1 MQNTTLFVIEMKK
14 NKLSKVTVLVVTL
27 CSLLMTS
34 CIKDEPLNMECD
46 ILSAWVEGDEYAPNF
61 YQPAQM
67 RMENISS
74 GEKEIVFTVRSLI
87 SLPNQLPV
95 HFTLTPGATISPA
108 NGSVQDFTNGPVTYT
123 VTSEDGAWK
132 REYTVVFHEASLP
145 SYKFSFERVEVVENS
160 GNKSSYHNFYEE
172 EQSGTRHNIWAT
184 GNPGAAIISS
194 YGALPETFPTYSTEN
209 GYVGKGVCMNTQ
221 STGSLGQMMNKP
233 IAAGNLFLGKF
244 NVNNVLLDPLKTTEF
259 GIPMNRVPVRVTGYY
274 KYQPGPEYT
283 NAKKEVVPG
292 RVDQASIYAVFYRN
306 TDANG
311 KSVILLGDDVMTNP
325 LIVKIA
331 QVESLPPTSEWTRFE
346 MFFTGGEVDDAI
358 LDVQGYNLT
367 LVFSSS
373 KEGDYFEG
381 AVGSTLYIDEV
392 EISFE
397 NEEEE

>member
-1 MQNTTLFVIEMKK
+1 I
-14 NKLSKVTVLVVTL
+14 
-27 CSLLMTS
+27 
-34 CIKDEPLNMECD
+34 
-46 ILSAWVEGDEYAPNF
+46 
-61 YQPAQM
+61 
-67 RMENISS
+67 
-74 GEKEIVFTVRSLI
+74 
-87 SLPNQLPV
+87 
-95 HFTLTPGATISPA
+95 TPE
-108 NGSVQDFTNGPVTYT
+108 NGSMQDFSNGPVTYT

-145 SYKFSFERVEVVENS
+145 SFKFSFEHVEVVDNS
-160 GNKSSYHNFYEE
+160 SNRSSYHNFYEVD
-172 EQSGTRHNIWAT
+172 SNGTRHNIWAS
-184 GNPGAAIISS
+184 GNPGAAIIAQYDSK
-194 YGALPETFPTYSTEN
+194 PETFPTYSTDN

-221 STGSLGQMMNKP
+221 TTGSLGQMMNKP

-244 NVNNVLLDPLKTTEF
+244 NVNNVLFNPLKTTEF

-292 RVDQASIYAVFYRN
+292 RVDQANAYAVFYRN

-311 KSVILLGDDVMTNP
+311 KSVVLLGDDVLTNP

-331 QVESLPPTSEWTRFE
+331 QVESLPPTNEWTRFE
-346 MFFTGGEVDDAI
+346 MFFKGGEVDDAI
-358 LDVQGYNLT
+358 LEAQGYSLT

-392 EISFE
+392 EVSFE
-397 NEEEE
+397 NEEEIGG

>member
-1 MQNTTLFVIEMKK
+1 MFTRKEFKITFII
-14 NKLSKVTVLVVTL
+14 TCCT
-27 CSLLMTS
+27 LLMSS
-34 CIKDEPLNMECD
+34 CFKDEPLNMECD
-46 ILSAWVEGDEYAPNF
+46 ILSAWVEGDEYASNF

-67 RMENISS
+67 RIENISS

-87 SLPNQLPV
+87 SLPKQLPV
-95 HFTLTPGATISPA
+95 KFNLTPGAKITPE
-108 NGSVQDFTNGPVTYT
+108 NGSMQDFSNGPVTYT

-145 SYKFSFERVEVVENS
+145 SFKFSFEHVEVVDNS
-160 GNKSSYHNFYEE
+160 SNRSSYHNFYEVD
-172 EQSGTRHNIWAT
+172 SNGTRHNIWAS
-184 GNPGAAIISS
+184 GNPGAAIIAQYDSK
-194 YGALPETFPTYSTEN
+194 PESFPTYSTDN
-209 GYVGKGVCMNTQ
+209 GYEGKGVCMNTQ
-221 STGSLGQMMNKP
+221 TTGSLGQMMNKP

-244 NVNNVLLDPLKTTEF
+244 NVNNVLFNPLKTTEF
-259 GIPMNRVPVRVTGYY
+259 GIPMNQVPVRVTGYY

-292 RVDQASIYAVFYRN
+292 RVDQANAYAVFYRN

-311 KSVILLGDDVMTNP
+311 KSVVLLGDDVLTNP

-331 QVESLPPTSEWTRFE
+331 QVESLPPTNEWTRFE
-346 MFFTGGEVDDAI
+346 MFFKGGEVDDAI
-358 LDVQGYNLT
+358 LEAQGYSLT

-392 EISFE
+392 EVSFE
-397 NEEEE
+397 NEE